1 MSEQEEH
8 EIYQKIACMEKKVDR
23 VLRAIEGDRE
33 MGAEGLAK
41 QVRLN
46 REEIKCVSDKIALQ
60 EKEMT
65 KKIQWQ
71 DKKIAG
77 WAGFMGA
84 FGALLG
90 FIGAILTGVIRTL
103 ME

>member
-1 MSEQEEH
+1 MSEKDEH
-8 EIYQKIACMEKKVDR
+8 EIYLKIACMEKKVDR
-23 VLRAIEGDRE
+23 VLSAIEGDKG
-33 MGAEGLAK
+33 MGTEGLAN
-41 QVRLN
+41 QVKLN
-46 REEIKCVSDKIALQ
+46 REEIKGISDKIALQ

-90 FIGAILTGVIRTL
+90 FIGAIATGIIRTL
-103 ME
+103 MD

>member
-1 MSEQEEH
+1 MSEKDEH
-8 EIYQKIACMEKKVDR
+8 EIYQKIACMEQKVDR
-23 VLRAIEGDRE
+23 VLRAIEGDKG
-33 MGAEGLAK
+33 MGTEGLAN
-41 QVRLN
+41 QVKLN
-46 REEIKCVSDKIALQ
+46 REEIKGISKKIVLQ
-60 EKEMT
+60 EKKMT
-65 KKIQWQ
+65 EKIQWQ

>member
-1 MSEQEEH
+1 MSENEEND
-8 EIYQKIACMEKKVDR
+8 ISKKIVCMERKVDR
-23 VLRAIEGDRE
+23 VLRAIEGDSSL
-33 MGAEGLAK
+33 GTDGLAH
-41 QVRLN
+41 QVRHN
-46 REEIKCVSDKIALQ
+46 RESINSIKKNI
-60 EKEMT
+60 E
-65 KKIQWQ
+65 WQ

-90 FIGAILTGVIRTL
+90 FIGAIATGIIRGM